1 MNKAQLSVLLGA
13 IGAFTLLIGVTVAF
27 PSLDDLW
34 VENPFWNGLSKF
46 YVEVEPLRMSGLSG
60 LQGIMSPGSTTLF
73 IIGPSTAF
81 SQEEVMWIRDYLHR
95 GGTLVLADDFGTG
108 NQLLESLG
116 MEARFSGGLLKDP
129 SFRDGSALLPI
140 TLHTMYD
147 GVDSVVFNYAT
158 VLIDAGG
165 AKVTAWSS
173 PFSVLEAV
181 GGELQPGMGSWPLVA
196 ELSLG
201 AGKLVLVSDSSLFIN
216 GMIRRGDNGQL
227 LWALLKGEAVIDESH
242 SMSSRLTVM
251 KSGLAKAYTALR
263 SLELR
268 YGFALFIVAGV
279 MAVRLDDGGEPVD
292 EVEAVMAAH
301 PEYDRGLV
309 ERLYLERR
317 ARGELC
323 RREDRQST

>member
-13 IGAFTLLIGVTVAF
+13 VGAFTLLIGVTVAY

-34 VENPFWNGLSKF
+34 LENPFWNGLSEF
-46 YVEVEPLRMSGLSG
+46 YAEVKPLRMGGLSG
-60 LQGIMSPGSTTLF
+60 LQGIISPGNTTLF

-81 SQEEVMWIRDYLHR
+81 SGEEVTWIRNYLHR

-108 NQLLESLG
+108 NQLLDGLEV
-116 MEARFSGGLLKDP
+116 EARFSGGLLKDP
-129 SFRDGSALLPI
+129 LFRDKSALLPI

-147 GVDSVVFNYAT
+147 GVDNVVFNYAT
-158 VLIDAGG
+158 VLTDVNG
-165 AKVTAWSS
+165 AEVKAWSS

-181 GGELQPGMGSWPLVA
+181 GELQPDMGSWPLVA
-196 ELSLG
+196 ELSLRT
-201 AGKLVLVSDSSLFIN
+201 GKLVLVSDSSSFIN
-216 GMIRRGDNGQL
+216 GMIRRGDNRQL
-227 LWALLKGEAVIDESH
+227 LWAILKGEAVIDEAH
-242 SMSSRLTVM
+242 SMPSRLTVI
-251 KSGLAKAYTALR
+251 KSGLTKAYTVLR

-279 MAVRLDDGGEPVD
+279 MAVRFDDGGEPVD
-292 EVEAVMAAH
+292 EVDAVMAAH

-317 ARGELC
+317 ARGE
-323 RREDRQST
+323 